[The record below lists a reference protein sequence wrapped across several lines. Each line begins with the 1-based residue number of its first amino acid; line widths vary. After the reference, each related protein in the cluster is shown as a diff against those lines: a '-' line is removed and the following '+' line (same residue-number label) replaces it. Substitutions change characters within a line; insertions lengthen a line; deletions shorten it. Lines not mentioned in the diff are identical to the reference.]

1 MVRLPWGSRSTQ
13 STRCPRSTNAAARLS
28 VVVVFATPPFWLVN
42 AMTFALGDSV
52 TGASGSSPLRKR
64 YSHGL
69 GGILHPSRPVPSLLD
84 KRLILVTG
92 KGGVGKTTVAAA
104 LGLVASRRGKR
115 VVLCEVAEQ
124 NRLTGMLERVPHER
138 LHHVSVDPERAKEEW
153 LRYQLKSRRL
163 AGVLGG
169 SRLFQ
174 YLTAA
179 APGISEL
186 VTIGKV
192 WDLAQLE
199 RRTGS
204 TVFDL
209 AIVDAPATGHAL
221 AMLRSPST
229 FAAVARVG
237 PVGRHAATIDRSL
250 RDPKHTGVVTVAL
263 PEEMPVNE
271 TVEFERA
278 LGRDLDIRVDAIVVN
293 AVHPARFRAEEA
305 RRLERVGAAGVARAA
320 LDAALSEHRRARAEH
335 AQLRRLRRSAT
346 APVATLPRIFEP
358 ELGHE
363 ELEHL
368 SVELERRL

>member
-1 MVRLPWGSRSTQ
+1 M
-13 STRCPRSTNAAARLS
+13 
-28 VVVVFATPPFWLVN
+28 
-42 AMTFALGDSV
+42 
-52 TGASGSSPLRKR
+52 AS
-64 YSHGL
+64 
-69 GGILHPSRPVPSLLD
+69 ILD
-84 KRLILVTG
+84 KRLVLVTG

-104 LGLVASRRGKR
+104 LGLAAARRGKR
-115 VVLCEVAEQ
+115 VVVCEVAGRDRMAELVPE
-124 NRLTGMLERVPHER
+124 LTT
-138 LHHVSVDPERAKEEW
+138 VSVDPEQAKQEW
-153 LRYQLKSRRL
+153 LRYQLKSRTL

-179 APGISEL
+179 APGLSEL
-186 VTIGKV
+186 VTMGKV

-204 TVFDL
+204 DVFDL
-209 AIVDAPATGHAL
+209 AIVDAPSTGHAL

-250 RDPKHTGVVTVAL
+250 RDPAHTGVLTVAL

-278 LGRDLDIRVDAIVVN
+278 LGRELDMAVDAIVVN
-293 AVHPARFRAEEA
+293 AVHPARFRSPEVD
-305 RRLERVGAAGVARAA
+305 RLRNVSGGSAVTQAA
-320 LDAALSEHRRARAEH
+320 LAAALSEHKRARAEH
-335 AQLRRLRRSAT
+335 GQVRRLRRAAT
-346 APVATLPRIFEP
+346 APVATLPRVFEP
-358 ELGHE
+358 ELGVD
-363 ELEHL
+363 ELERL